1 MTCLVCLKRPARLS
15 GRTKTCVL
23 CRGGVSRLAHRRPQE
38 RTWQYRRGLA
48 AAAKRRLAIQ

>member
-15 GRTKTCVL
+15 GRSTTCVL